1 MYNIKNMKIIEDA
14 FIDIAFR
21 SFKYPILSTII
32 VCIYYIL
39 FVILIF
45 LFLYKIL

>member
-14 FIDIAFR
+14 FIDMTLRA
-21 SFKYPILSTII
+21 SKKPIFSTII
-32 VCIYYIL
+32 VCISYIL
-39 FVILIF
+39 FVILIL